1 MGISENNV
9 KVIDSQTNRIIIKN
23 NLREKYCTKM
33 NLQNDSA
40 IYDYICAVIERE
52 LKDKSL
58 YELLQ
63 ISVDNIDALV
73 WGNIFG
79 YIKKD
84 VSKKIKG
91 AESFFRIGEQ
101 ATLNSDK
108 WWDEYHTMLGFIPCN
123 TCELVGDYYLDDESG
138 KYNKIVENIC
148 GYLKTFLPEK
158 FEWVAFSDDGAY
170 EDISKGTFDSEKE
183 CYNDMRRAALE
194 KMKWNTEFDED
205 LVPEN
210 GVDNFIGYVVKFSQ
224 NMIIHQSYSGVYVY
238 KIVGED
244 EVVKHDD
251 IFTDE
256 FKKWLREYL
265 QVEIY

>member
-9 KVIDSQTNRIIIKN
+9 KLIDSQMNRMIIKD
-23 NLREKYCTKM
+23 NLRASFRASYCTKM
-33 NLQNDSA
+33 NLQNGST
-40 IYDYICAVIERE
+40 IYNYICSVIERE
-52 LKDKSL
+52 LNGKSL

-73 WGNIFG
+73 WGNIFN
-79 YIKKD
+79 YIKKA

-91 AESFFRIGEQ
+91 AENFFRIGEQ

-108 WWDEYHTMLGFIPCN
+108 WWDEYHTMLGFIPCD
-123 TCELVGDYYLDDESG
+123 TCELVGTYYID

-148 GYLKTFLPEK
+148 GYLETFLPK
-158 FEWVAFSDDGAY
+158 KVKWVAFSDDDAY
-170 EDISKGTFDSEKE
+170 EDKSKVTFDSEKD
-183 CYNDMRRAALE
+183 CYNDMRRAVLE

-224 NMIIHQSYSGVYVY
+224 NMIIHQSFSGVYVY

-244 EVVKHDD
+244 EVVKHED

>member
-1 MGISENNV
+1 MGISESNV
-9 KVIDSQTNRIIIKN
+9 KVIDSQMNRMIIKD
-23 NLREKYCTKM
+23 NLRTSYCTKM
-33 NLQNDSA
+33 NLQNDST

-84 VSKKIKG
+84 VSKKING
-91 AESFFRIGEQ
+91 AENFFRIGEQ
-101 ATLNSDK
+101 ATLNRDK
-108 WWDEYHTMLGFIPCN
+108 WWDEYRTMLGFIPCN

-158 FEWVAFSDDGAY
+158 VKWVAFSNDGAY
-170 EDISKGTFDSEKE
+170 EVFSKGSFDNKKD
-183 CYNDMRRAALE
+183 CYNDMRNAVLE
-194 KMKWNTEFDED
+194 KMKWNTEYDED
-205 LVPEN
+205 FPYEGDAV
-210 GVDNFIGYVVKFSQ
+210 GYKVHFTQ
-224 NMIIHQSYSGVYVY
+224 DMIIHTSYSGTYVY
-238 KIVGED
+238 KIVGAD
-244 EVVKHDD
+244 DVVKIED
-251 IFTDE
+251 IFTEE
-256 FKKWLREYL
+256 FKEWLKNMDLYN
-265 QVEIY
+265 